1 MLKKFNILFNF
12 ILFNILGSSQPP
24 AIQSNFRCKWEF
36 AILSGAVSLANLVDE
51 ISTFSS
57 AREGIVLK
65 LMAKAPSLTT
75 ALVPS
80 ACLFVVQILVN
91 ITSNNKLIYSE
102 FMTITRRRLGTH
114 ATMAFPTSVKVL
126 PLHLL
131 IFVWNVLSLSQGLQ

>member
-24 AIQSNFRCKWEF
+24 AIQSNFRCNWESGT
-36 AILSGAVSLANLVDE
+36 LSGAVSLANLVDE
-51 ISTFSS
+51 IRTFNS

-65 LMAKAPSLTT
+65 LMVKAPSLTT

-102 FMTITRRRLGTH
+102 FMTI
-114 ATMAFPTSVKVL
+114 
-126 PLHLL
+126 
-131 IFVWNVLSLSQGLQ
+131 